1 MNKKNAAAEILLKNG
16 KMRTNIFFTIV
27 ASRLS
32 FTASGR
38 YVAQIYQG
46 TKPRPWYI
54 GEIRR
59 VVREEEARLKMAGVC
74 VDWRSPRRY

>member
-1 MNKKNAAAEILLKNG
+1 MTKKNAAAEILLKNG
-16 KMRTNIFFTIV
+16 KMRTGVFFTIV

-32 FTASGR
+32 FVASGR

-54 GEIRR
+54 GEIRK
-59 VVREEEARLKMAGVC
+59 VVREEETKLKRIGVS

>member
-1 MNKKNAAAEILLKNG
+1 MTKKNAAAEILLKNG
-16 KMRTNIFFTIV
+16 KMRTGVFFSIV
-27 ASRLS
+27 ALRLS

-46 TKPRPWYI
+46 TKQRPWYI

-59 VVREEEARLKMAGVC
+59 VVREEEARLMMAGLC